1 MVSSQYFFTLSWSLA
16 FSMCLCFQVA
26 ADDTYNSGRIRGVK
40 NMKRLLRTNPN
51 HIPVVIN
58 ENEGEAEGDIQQ
70 EKSTKYKDNQ
80 TDEGNDEEEEE
91 EPNDEENLSVDPVEK
106 TEDKSE
112 KYKESTKASKWKPT
126 MKTKTGKKT
135 KACTTKGKEED
146 DEIDSTILGEPCGTG
161 SSEISPG
168 ESTPDE
174 TFEPTYEPTFEPTY
188 EPTFEPS
195 YEPTSE
201 KSLEPTTESS
211 GVMPSES
218 QTDVDETNPTEP
230 SSSNP
235 SPSEPTSA
243 PRPSSTDGADNEDS
257 QPSAEQT
264 NDNTQDNPDST
275 SIESS
280 SPNMPPIVESSGDD
294 ETNPTEP
301 FSSNPSPSEP
311 TIAPRPSS
319 TDGIHYNDTRPPSAE
334 EGGGMTQDNPIGT
347 PTVSPSPNM
356 PPSIESSDETC
367 QMLPNG
373 SFGVTTIQPLEVVFF
388 FQIETT
394 PLVTQQAVNEALL
407 PLLERGLG
415 GRLVAFLFD
424 ECRQAVS
431 ARGDSNIMC
440 EAQGYSGFP
449 QDRVLSGGEL
459 NYYNHCTFVTKAVI

>member
-1 MVSSQYFFTLSWSLA
+1 
-16 FSMCLCFQVA
+16 
-26 ADDTYNSGRIRGVK
+26 
-40 NMKRLLRTNPN
+40 
-51 HIPVVIN
+51 
-58 ENEGEAEGDIQQ
+58 
-70 EKSTKYKDNQ
+70 
-80 TDEGNDEEEEE
+80 
-91 EPNDEENLSVDPVEK
+91 
-106 TEDKSE
+106 
-112 KYKESTKASKWKPT
+112 
-126 MKTKTGKKT
+126 
-135 KACTTKGKEED
+135 
-146 DEIDSTILGEPCGTG
+146 
-161 SSEISPG
+161 
-168 ESTPDE
+168 
-174 TFEPTYEPTFEPTY
+174 
-188 EPTFEPS
+188 
-195 YEPTSE
+195 
-201 KSLEPTTESS
+201 
-211 GVMPSES
+211 MPSES

-334 EGGGMTQDNPIGT
+334 EGGGMTQDNPIGS

-388 FQIETT
+388 FQVETT